1 LIRYRFLIVLH
12 TDKVS
17 PFSLGMLFKYRQE
30 PYTKRAPGGMK
41 KGNDTI
47 CGPQY
52 FDEIVIVIDQ
62 SICTACTHQAS
73 SEGISVLM
81 MVLIPLDYFIQ

>member
-30 PYTKRAPGGMK
+30 AYTKRAPGGMK
-41 KGNDTI
+41 KGNLF
-47 CGPQY
+47 G
-52 FDEIVIVIDQ
+52 F
-62 SICTACTHQAS
+62 TA
-73 SEGISVLM
+73 VLSP
-81 MVLIPLDYFIQ
+81 VFGFLPL